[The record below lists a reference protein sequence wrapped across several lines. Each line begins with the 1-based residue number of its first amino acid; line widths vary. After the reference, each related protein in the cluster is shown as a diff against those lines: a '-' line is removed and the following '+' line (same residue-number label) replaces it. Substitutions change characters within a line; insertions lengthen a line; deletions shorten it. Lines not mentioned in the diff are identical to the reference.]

1 LDDAIGVRG
10 RKSRFRLTLRQLGF
24 GVVVIAAGVAVG
36 FAAYTLLQSEEEAP
50 PGTRVVTGVNFPY
63 PAGWAEEPLTEND
76 RGAGIILH
84 LDRQDP
90 EATFLA
96 RTVVAPLAANF
107 DINALAVDTQ
117 RALNNE
123 IEGFKLV
130 SNNVTTFSSV
140 PAVQIAYTQPGE
152 DDVSFSTLM
161 VIAPTA
167 NQTYYM
173 TVRAPEGE
181 FSRVEA
187 EGIGLV
193 ETLMA
198 YVTQAA
204 TGQP

>member
-1 LDDAIGVRG
+1 
-10 RKSRFRLTLRQLGF
+10 
-24 GVVVIAAGVAVG
+24 
-36 FAAYTLLQSEEEAP
+36 
-50 PGTRVVTGVNFPY
+50 
-63 PAGWAEEPLTEND
+63 LTEND